1 MFFLTGIQDG
11 PSSLLIVTDYPDRSV
26 LVLELDMRTAT
37 LVVTDTHSL
46 KTFFNAP
53 LEECWPCTIDQSRT
67 IAVVTLFQGLAHIF
81 TFARASEKGT
91 GKVHISQQFD
101 CR

>member
-1 MFFLTGIQDG
+1 MR
-11 PSSLLIVTDYPDRSV
+11 SSS
-26 LVLELDMRTAT
+26 

-46 KTFFNAP
+46 KTFFSTP
-53 LEECWPCTIDQSRT
+53 LEECRPCTVDPSRT
-67 IAVVTLFQGLAHIF
+67 IAAVTLFQGLAHIF
-81 TFARASEKGT
+81 TFERETGKVN